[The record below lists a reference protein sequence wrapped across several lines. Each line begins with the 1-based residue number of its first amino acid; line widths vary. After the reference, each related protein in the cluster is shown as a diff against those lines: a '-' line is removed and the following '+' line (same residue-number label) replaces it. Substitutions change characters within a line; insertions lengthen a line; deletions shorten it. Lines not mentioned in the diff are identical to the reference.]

1 MILQRRREG
10 ASAVGYASREAVNR
24 AAAEGEGGEERRRRD
39 DAVRAPREA
48 RDTPDPRRIK
58 RLAAIAAASVAVAL
72 VSTAYGTWA
81 ALSARAAIDT
91 AAADTQPTLVVKKDI
106 RAGEELLASSY
117 EIRMVPRSLRVASAL
132 SSDALAEGGSV
143 AGRHALTSLPAGSQ
157 ITPSAVAGAAGGDR
171 LAAAL
176 SSGMQAVTVA
186 VDAESG
192 LAGQLRV
199 SDRVR
204 VVALEGA
211 ASGEAYLS
219 TICDSARVMS
229 LDGDQAAGTR
239 GYASVTLEVSPAQ
252 ADAVRA
258 AQYAGKVNFIL
269 ASALDD
275 SLANSKPA
283 VAVADD
289 AAEGDTHG

>member
-10 ASAVGYASREAVNR
+10 ASAAGYASREAVDR
-24 AAAEGEGGEERRRRD
+24 TAAESESGDERRRRD
-39 DAVRAPREA
+39 DAARAPREA
-48 RDTPDPRRIK
+48 HDAHDPRRVK

-81 ALSARAAIDT
+81 ALSSQAAIDT
-91 AAADTQPTLVVKKDI
+91 AAADTQPTLMVTKDVQ
-106 RAGEELLASSY
+106 AGEELLASSF

-132 SSDALAEGGSV
+132 SSDTLAEGGSV
-143 AGRHALTSLPAGSQ
+143 AGKHALASLPAGSQ
-157 ITPSAVAGAAGGDR
+157 ITPSALAGVAGGDR
-171 LAAAL
+171 LAASL
-176 SSGMQAVTVA
+176 SADMQAVTVA

-211 ASGEAYLS
+211 ASGEAYLA

-229 LDGDQAAGTR
+229 LDGDQAAGSR
-239 GYASVTLEVSPAQ
+239 GYASVTLEVDPAQ
-252 ADAVRA
+252 AAAVRA
-258 AQYAGKVNFIL
+258 AQYAGKVSFIL
-269 ASALDD
+269 VSTLDD
-275 SLANSKPA
+275 SRTSAKPA
-283 VAVADD
+283 STI
-289 AAEGDTHG
+289 GDGTVQGDIHG